1 MHRLKTSLTNLTYTA
16 AEEKVKKKK
25 KQKIIDHEL
34 KQTRTAN

>member
-25 KQKIIDHEL
+25 QKIIDHEL
-34 KQTRTAN
+34 KQTRAAN